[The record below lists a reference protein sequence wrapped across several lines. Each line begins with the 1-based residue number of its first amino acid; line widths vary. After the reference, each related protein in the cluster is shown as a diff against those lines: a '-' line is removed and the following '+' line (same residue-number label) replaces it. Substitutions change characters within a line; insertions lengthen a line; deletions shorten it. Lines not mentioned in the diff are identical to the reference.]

1 MRRSLSIRASTPA
14 AVVAELYRRD
24 VSTQTFGIELVDAGP
39 GRAVVSMVVRPDMC
53 NGYDVCHGGMTFTL
67 ADTAM
72 AFASGSHNQTALAA
86 AASIDF
92 LSPVPRGSLLRATA
106 EERWLKGRT
115 GLYDVRVELEDGTL
129 VAVFHGRTVRA
140 GGQVVDTGDR
150 HGQRDRHGRWRMNR
164 WASIDD
170 FQSFID
176 DGGIV
181 EADDAMS
188 DEYRAEVFKFIELH
202 ANSELMGGLT
212 ERDWIPRAPGLR
224 RKMGVLA
231 KTQDE
236 IGHAHLLY
244 MVAADLGVKT
254 RRQMLEDLFA
264 GRSRFHNVFHYAAV
278 TWGDQVAIAYLVDA
292 AALISQQA
300 VFKNCSYGPYRRIL
314 RRIIAE
320 EGFHM
325 RHGEEMLLTI
335 AEGTPTQHDL
345 FQEALD
351 RWWLP
356 ALQLFGPDSKPDDEL
371 MRFRIKSEP
380 NEVLRDRWVQKYAPL
395 LTGYGFTIPDPDL
408 RHDPDTGRWEI
419 GPIDWSHL
427 KATLDNAGPDSARR
441 IGNAARHWSDT
452 EWVRDALDAVASEAA

>member
-1 MRRSLSIRASTPA
+1 MGTEAVTGAAVGDADRRHSRRHHAVDAHT
-14 AVVAELYRRD
+14 VVAELYRRD

-92 LSPVPRGSLLRATA
+92 LSPVPRGSVLRATA

-115 GLYDVRVELEDGTL
+115 GLYDVRVELDDGTL

-140 GGQVVDTGDR
+140 GGAVVVPEHADDDLGEGDPDDADRR
-150 HGQRDRHGRWRMNR
+150 HERWRMNR
-164 WASIDD
+164 WSSTDE

-188 DEYRAEVFKFIELH
+188 DEYRAEVFRFIELH

-264 GRSRFHNVFHYAAV
+264 GRSRFHNVFHYAAI

-300 VFKNCSYGPYRRIL
+300 VFKNCSYGPVPADPATHHRRGGL
-314 RRIIAE
+314 PHAPRRGDAAHDRR
-320 EGFHM
+320 GHA
-325 RHGEEMLLTI
+325 RSSTTCSRRRSTGGGCRRCSCSGRTRS
-335 AEGTPTQHDL
+335 PTT
-345 FQEALD
+345 
-351 RWWLP
+351 
-356 ALQLFGPDSKPDDEL
+356 S
-371 MRFRIKSEP
+371 
-380 NEVLRDRWVQKYAPL
+380 
-395 LTGYGFTIPDPDL
+395 
-408 RHDPDTGRWEI
+408 
-419 GPIDWSHL
+419 
-427 KATLDNAGPDSARR
+427 
-441 IGNAARHWSDT
+441 
-452 EWVRDALDAVASEAA
+452 